1 MTPNAPQ
8 PPIPEPDAACDP
20 HRGKPTRKR
29 GLQHTIHYVTPSS
42 KNRELWLR
50 KPWEKRAG
58 WILIH
63 PARPGQQSGDHFD
76 ARRAPSARASSFAH
90 AIDG

>member
-29 GLQHTIHYVTPSS
+29 GLQHTIHCVTPSS
-42 KNRELWLR
+42 KNWELWLR
-50 KPWEKRAG
+50 KPWEKRG
-58 WILIH
+58 GGLDKHH
-63 PARPGQQSGDHFD
+63 PPPPPPHN
-76 ARRAPSARASSFAH
+76 P
-90 AIDG
+90 

>member
-8 PPIPEPDAACDP
+8 PPVPEPDAACDP
-20 HRGKPTRKR
+20 HRGEPTQDW
-29 GLQHTIHYVTPSS
+29 GLQHTFHCVRLSS
-42 KNRELWLR
+42 RYRERCLK

-63 PARPGQQSGDHFD
+63 PARPRRQSGDPVD
-76 ARRAPSARASSFAH
+76 ARRAPAASASSIAH